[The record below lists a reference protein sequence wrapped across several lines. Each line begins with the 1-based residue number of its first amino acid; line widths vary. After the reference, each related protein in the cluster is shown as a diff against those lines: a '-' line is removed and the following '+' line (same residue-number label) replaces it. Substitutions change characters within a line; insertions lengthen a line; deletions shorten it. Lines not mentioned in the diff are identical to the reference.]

1 MTVKGFLLTK
11 LVAQLNCTTHAYVF
25 RFFIRWINPF
35 LPNVPFWSPWKHRK
49 TKGKHWEKKGVDTLL
64 LLKPQ
69 VFPNRFENTSWIHR
83 ILMFEH
89 YCCSKTQN
97 QQLLRFQI
105 SLETHYDI
113 SNKSHTL
120 IFLIDSLANYM
131 RTESK
136 NKVLK

>member
-1 MTVKGFLLTK
+1 
-11 LVAQLNCTTHAYVF
+11 
-25 RFFIRWINPF
+25 
-35 LPNVPFWSPWKHRK
+35 
-49 TKGKHWEKKGVDTLL
+49 
-64 LLKPQ
+64 
-69 VFPNRFENTSWIHR
+69 
-83 ILMFEH
+83 MFEH